1 MHKDYARSYVA
12 AIGKNR
18 NKRRNKKTV
27 SAPKNFLP
35 AVKLMW
41 HAISAML
48 LRTLAIGITSTIWY
62 GWQVRSA
69 LDEMGQTK
77 TINGNLTNENK
88 LLAVKRE
95 LMLSQEYMVD
105 AAKKQGLGV
114 PSKDQLRYP

>member
-1 MHKDYARSYVA
+1 MYKDYARSYVA

-35 AVKLMW
+35 AAKLMW
-41 HAISAML
+41 HAVSAML
-48 LRTLAIGITSTIWY
+48 LITLAIGITSTIWY

-77 TINGNLTNENK
+77 AVNANLTNDNK

-105 AAKKQGLGV
+105 AAKKQGLSV